1 MNAHTPGPWFIS
13 YTHDGNTEIAIDD
26 TPGMDGERDYDLIT
40 VTHGDPDELLAN
52 ARLVAAAPDLL
63 AALLQIAALAEYN
76 TTGPGKCKSE
86 KLTAEQAS
94 SLRKSIS
101 DIARAAIAKTTE

>member
-1 MNAHTPGPWFIS
+1 MNAHTPAPWATQT
-13 YTHDGNTEIAIDD
+13 YNPGHDA
-26 TPGMDGERDYDLIT
+26 DGDAFESQHRIVAFHCEVATGIQCSADSRLI
-40 VTHGDPDELLAN
+40 
-52 ARLVAAAPDLL
+52 AAAPDLL

-86 KLTAEQAS
+86 KLTAEQAT